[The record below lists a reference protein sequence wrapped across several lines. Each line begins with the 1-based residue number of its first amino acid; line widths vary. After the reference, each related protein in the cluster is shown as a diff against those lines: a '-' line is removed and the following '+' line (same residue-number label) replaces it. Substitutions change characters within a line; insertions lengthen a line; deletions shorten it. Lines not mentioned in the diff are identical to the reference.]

1 MYSYA
6 LLETGCY
13 YLVQE
18 IEGGPLILLKINMES
33 DQCVHVTRFVD
44 VERMEWK
51 KKNDS
56 IFDILELLDDEKV
69 KQWKE
74 IYYNEEMDYEEEED
88 DE

>member
-18 IEGGPLILLKINMES
+18 KEDGPLTLLKINMES

-74 IYYNEEMDYEEEED
+74 VYYEEMDYEEEED

>member
-18 IEGGPLILLKINMES
+18 KEDGPLMLLKINMDS
-33 DQCVHVTRFVD
+33 DQCVHITRFED
-44 VERMEWK
+44 TEKMKWQK
-51 KKNDS
+51 KTDP
-56 IFDILELLDDEKV
+56 IFDILELLDDDKV
-69 KQWKE
+69 KQWKAF
-74 IYYNEEMDYEEEED
+74 YYNEEMDYEEEED

>member
-1 MYSYA
+1 MYSYS

-18 IEGGPLILLKINMES
+18 KEEGSLTFIKVNMET
-33 DQCVHVTRFVD
+33 DQCMHVTRFVD
-44 VERMEWK
+44 VEKMEWK
-51 KKNDS
+51 KKNDP

-74 IYYNEEMDYEEEED
+74 VYYNEELDYEEEEGD
-88 DE
+88 D